1 MVKYTSQAGGGGRVQ
16 EETRKNI
23 MKYIAYV
30 GHQTDDKNEGI
41 RILEADAETGRF
53 RQRRLL
59 HVPNA
64 IYMAINRAKTRLYT
78 SFSDP
83 AFGPRGKSGGLA
95 AYAIKGDDLVKIN
108 ALGTGAS
115 TPCHVSLAPDEKA
128 LVYAEYGGA
137 TAGFVELADDGALKG
152 PAVQTCITD
161 PAGPNK
167 PRQDKPHAHCAI
179 VSPDSKNL
187 CVVDLGVDQVKVYDW
202 ADRANG
208 LKEIPS
214 RTIHTT
220 PAGAGPRHILFHPN
234 GKLAF
239 VIFELENYV
248 TSYRYDGES
257 FRPVQQLP
265 LLPAGF
271 TEFSKA
277 AAIKL
282 SEDGK
287 QLFCSNRGHDSI
299 AVFAVDPDTGLIALL
314 NIMKLGG
321 AFPRDFEFFPGGK
334 FLLAGLK
341 MSGIL
346 RSYAYNSSKCTL
358 EPVMDMAGLYRPL
371 FIKFGNPA

>member
-1 MVKYTSQAGGGGRVQ
+1 
-16 EETRKNI
+16 

-41 RILEADAETGRF
+41 RIMEADAETGRF

-271 TEFSKA
+271 TDFSKA

-282 SEDGK
+282 SEDGTGD
-287 QLFCSNRGHDSI
+287 LVIRLYESMGGTRTVMIHPFLPFSAVCTCS
-299 AVFAVDPDTGLIALL
+299 FAEDPQDILPVSDGTFTLSFHPFQIITL
-314 NIMKLGG
+314 
-321 AFPRDFEFFPGGK
+321 R
-334 FLLAGLK
+334 LARK
-341 MSGIL
+341 
-346 RSYAYNSSKCTL
+346 R
-358 EPVMDMAGLYRPL
+358 
-371 FIKFGNPA
+371 

>member
-1 MVKYTSQAGGGGRVQ
+1 
-16 EETRKNI
+16 
-23 MKYIAYV
+23 MKYIAYI
-30 GHQTDDKNEGI
+30 GHQTDEKNEGI
-41 RILEADAETGRF
+41 RILEADADTGKF
-53 RQRRLL
+53 RQLRML

-83 AFGPRGKSGGLA
+83 AFGPKGKSGGLA
-95 AYAIKGDDLVKIN
+95 AYAIKGDDLMKIN
-108 ALGTGAS
+108 AIGTGAT
-115 TPCHVSLAPDEKA
+115 TPCHVSLSPDEKS

-137 TAGFVELADDGALKG
+137 TAGYVDLLDDGSLKG
-152 PAVQTCITD
+152 EVVQTAITD
-161 PAGPNK
+161 SAGPNK

-202 ADRANG
+202 QNRAEG
-208 LKEIPS
+208 LKELS
-214 RTIHTT
+214 ERTLHTK
-220 PAGAGPRHILFHPN
+220 PEGAGPRHIIFHPN
-234 GKLAF
+234 GRLAF
-239 VIFELENYV
+239 VIFELGNCV

-257 FRPVQQLP
+257 FKPVQQLS

-271 TEFSKA
+271 KDFSKA

-282 SEDGK
+282 SEDGT

-299 AVFAVDPDTGLIALL
+299 AVFAVDPDSGALTIL

-321 AFPRDFEFFPGGK
+321 AFPRDFAFMPGGK

-346 RSYAYNSSKCTL
+346 RSYAYDASKCTL
-358 EPVMDMAGLYRPL
+358 EPVMDMSGLYRPL
-371 FIKFGNPA
+371 FIAFGNSVNA

>member
-1 MVKYTSQAGGGGRVQ
+1 
-16 EETRKNI
+16 
-23 MKYIAYV
+23 MKYIAYI
-30 GHQTDDKNEGI
+30 GHQTDEKKEGI
-41 RILEADAETGRF
+41 RIIEADADTGRF
-53 RQRRLL
+53 RQLRVLN
-59 HVPNA
+59 VPNA

-78 SFSDP
+78 AMSDDK
-83 AFGPRGKSGGLA
+83 FGPKGKSGGLA

-108 ALGTGAS
+108 ALGTGLT
-115 TPCHVSLAPDEKA
+115 TPCHVSLSPDEKA
-128 LVYAEYGGA
+128 LVYAEYGNA
-137 TAGFVELADDGALKG
+137 TAGYVDLSDDGALKG
-152 PAVQTCITD
+152 PAVQVALTGAT
-161 PAGPNK
+161 GPSK

-187 CVVDLGVDQVKVYDW
+187 CVVDLGLDQVKVFDW
-202 ADRANG
+202 ANRAGG
-208 LKEIPS
+208 LKELPS

-257 FRPVQQLP
+257 FRPVHQLSLVP
-265 LLPAGF
+265 PGF
-271 TEFSKA
+271 SEFSKA
-277 AAIKL
+277 AAIKI
-282 SEDGK
+282 SEDGR

-299 AVFAVDPDTGLIALL
+299 AVFAVDPETGAMTLL

-321 AFPRDFEFFPGGK
+321 AFPRDFEFMPGGR

-346 RSYAYNSSKCTL
+346 RSYAYNSTKCTL
-358 EPVMDMAGLYRPL
+358 EPIMDMPGLYRPL
-371 FIKFGNPA
+371 FMKFGNPVA